1 MKREF
6 ILTKIFDKVLQQ
18 QKDPDALQRKVED
31 KILADTNVGAV
42 VAGTGGV
49 RKFRVPDESRNKGT
63 RGGFR
68 VWFVDFPKKA
78 KTWLLVLYD
87 KDQKEDLTKDEKTA
101 IKNLVEELGKE

>member
-6 ILTKIFDKVLQQ
+6 ILTKIFDKILQQ
-18 QKDPDALQRKVED
+18 QKDPDVLQRKIED
-31 KILADTNVGAV
+31 KILANTEVGDV

-49 RKFRVPDESRNKGT
+49 RKFRVPDGSRNKGT

-78 KTWLLVLYD
+78 KAWLLVLYD
-87 KDQKEDLTKDEKTA
+87 KDQKDDLTKAEKAA
-101 IKNLVEELGKE
+101 IKELVETLGKE